1 MGCGLQKKR
10 KKTGHK
16 SDKKH
21 KLEHEHL
28 LSGILKCPVCGA
40 NLYGNVNRI
49 HCMTIVGQIE
59 GHYVLPSETKATK
72 YEHMIPQLVAV
83 DESTEIEGL
92 LLILNTVGGDI
103 EAGLALAELI
113 AGMKKPTV
121 SLVLGGGHSIGI
133 PLAVAAKT
141 SFIVPSV
148 ILFILLYGL
157 GKGVD
162 LYAALTSGMKAGLRV
177 CADIFPAVLTM
188 LVAVTMVRASGAID
202 LLSAFLSPLLE
213 LVGMPAECLPLA
225 LLRPFSGSGA
235 LSVGSEVMARTGP
248 DSLAGRVAA
257 VMLGSSDTSFYTIA
271 VYSAYLGLK
280 DTRYTLKAALCADL
294 AAFVMSGLAVR
305 LLMG

>member
-1 MGCGLQKKR
+1 M
-10 KKTGHK
+10 
-16 SDKKH
+16 
-21 KLEHEHL
+21 
-28 LSGILKCPVCGA
+28 
-40 NLYGNVNRI
+40 
-49 HCMTIVGQIE
+49 
-59 GHYVLPSETKATK
+59 
-72 YEHMIPQLVAV
+72 
-83 DESTEIEGL
+83 
-92 LLILNTVGGDI
+92 
-103 EAGLALAELI
+103 
-113 AGMKKPTV
+113 
-121 SLVLGGGHSIGI
+121 
-133 PLAVAAKT
+133 T

-202 LLSAFLSPLLE
+202 LLSVFLSPLLE
-213 LVGMPAECLPLA
+213 LLGMPAECLPLA